1 MTRDPLVISI
11 EDEAATARL
20 AEDVAAVV
28 QPGDLITLSGPLG
41 AGKTTFA
48 RALLRTLAD
57 DAELEVPS
65 PTYTLLQPYDLKRL
79 AIAHMDLYRLGDPS
93 EAAELGID
101 ELLDAGAVL
110 IEWPEHGDGMLPPQ
124 TLAIA
129 IAPDAADP
137 DRRTVTLSASPDM
150 DRRLKRSR
158 HVRGF
163 LDGAG
168 FTGAARRHL
177 QGDASSRTYERIRAD
192 DTRAVLMN
200 APAQPDGPAIYG
212 GEPYSRRAHLAESVR
227 PFVAI
232 GDGLR
237 ARGYSAPQVL
247 AQDLDAGLLLLED
260 LGTEPILKDGAVV
273 EDRYALAVDLLADLH
288 GAPMPADPALP
299 DGSRHTV
306 PPFDR
311 GVFGIE
317 LSLYPEWFVPF
328 ATGSAM
334 DAATLAEF
342 AEAWDALWPFV
353 EEAETSWLLRDY
365 HSPNLMWLEARGG
378 LATVGLLDYQDALI
392 GPTAYDVA
400 SLLQDARVTVA
411 ADLETRLLARYEAAR
426 RAADPGFDAAGF
438 RRAYTVVAAQ
448 RATKILGIFA
458 RLNARDGKPAYLAHL
473 PRLATYLERSLADPI
488 FAELRGF
495 YEPALA
501 AFARSAT
508 STEVRNS

>member
-11 EDEAATARL
+11 EDEAATTRL

-28 QPGDLITLSGPLG
+28 RPGDLITLSGPLG

-57 DAELEVPS
+57 DPELEVPS
-65 PTYTLLQPYDLKRL
+65 PTYTLLQPYELKRL
-79 AIAHMDLYRLGDPS
+79 TIAHMDLYRLGDPS

-101 ELLDAGAVL
+101 ELLEAGAVL
-110 IEWPEHGDGMLPPQ
+110 MEWPEHGAGMLPPA

-129 IAPDAADP
+129 IAPGAEA
-137 DRRTVTLSASPDM
+137 DRRTVTLDAAPDM
-150 DRRLKRSR
+150 ARRLERSR
-158 HVRGF
+158 AVRAF
-163 LDGAG
+163 LDAAG
-168 FTGAARRHL
+168 FAGAARRHL
-177 QGDASSRTYERIRAD
+177 QGDASSRTYERIRAG

-200 APAQPDGPAIYG
+200 APTQPDGPAIYG

-237 ARGYSAPQVL
+237 ARGYSAPEVL
-247 AQDLDAGLLLLED
+247 AHDLDAGLLLLED
-260 LGTEPILKDGAVV
+260 LGTEPILQDGAVL
-273 EDRYALAVDLLADLH
+273 EERYGLAVDVLADLH
-288 GAPMPADPALP
+288 GQPMPRDPAVP
-299 DGSRHTV
+299 GGGRHLI
-306 PPFDR
+306 PPFDK

-328 ATGSAM
+328 ATGAAM
-334 DAATLAEF
+334 DAETLGAF

-365 HSPNLMWLEARGG
+365 HSPNLMWLPERGG

-392 GPTAYDVA
+392 GPTAYDLA
-400 SLLQDARVTVA
+400 SLAQDARVTVS
-411 ADLETRLLARYEAAR
+411 ADIETRLLARYEAAR
-426 RAADPGFDAAGF
+426 RAADPAFDAAGF

-458 RLNARDGKPAYLAHL
+458 RLKVRDDKPAYLAHL
-473 PRLATYLERSLADPI
+473 PRIAAYLERSLADPI

-501 AFARSAT
+501 MLARSAP
-508 STEVRNS
+508 STEVLHP

>member
-1 MTRDPLVISI
+1 MTPEPLVIPI
-11 EDEAATARL
+11 EDEAATTRL
-20 AEDVAAVV
+20 AEDVAAVLR
-28 QPGDLITLSGPLG
+28 PGDLITLSGPLG

-57 DAELEVPS
+57 DPELEVPS
-65 PTYTLLQPYDLKRL
+65 PTYTLLQPYALPRL

-110 IEWPEHGDGMLPPQ
+110 IEWPEHGADMLPPV
-124 TLAIA
+124 TLEIA
-129 IAPDAADP
+129 IAPDPDDA
-137 DRRTVTLSASPDM
+137 DRRTVTLAASHDM
-150 DRRLKRSR
+150 AARLDRSR
-158 HVRGF
+158 MVRAF
-163 LDGAG
+163 LAAAG
-168 FTGAARRHL
+168 LAGAARRHL
-177 QGDASSRTYERIRAD
+177 QGDASSRTYERIRAG

-200 APAQPDGPAIYG
+200 APTQPDGPAIYG

-237 ARGYSAPQVL
+237 ARGYSAPAVL
-247 AQDLDAGLLLLED
+247 ALDLDAGLLLLED

-288 GAPMPADPALP
+288 SAPMPAGPALP
-299 DGSRHTV
+299 DGSRHAI
-306 PPFDR
+306 PPFDK

-317 LSLYPEWFVPF
+317 LSLYPQWFVPF
-328 ATGSAM
+328 ATGAAM

-400 SLLQDARVTVA
+400 SLLQDARVTVEA
-411 ADLETRLLARYEAAR
+411 GIETRLLDRYVAAR
-426 RAADPGFDAAGF
+426 HATDPAFDAAGF
-438 RRAYTVVAAQ
+438 RRSYTVVAAQ

-473 PRLATYLERSLADPI
+473 PRIATYLERSLADPI

-508 STEVRNS
+508 SPEVADR